1 MALQQ
6 EDFGWIK
13 RLTDRGRFGFNI
25 GSPEGAKAEGAA
37 LTALMG
43 IPGQIAGAMGNASVG
58 FGQSLANMYGAN
70 AGALGNLATARANF
84 AGNQAGANAMA
95 EAARQ
100 GALGNMGVAALGAYG
115 GAANSA
121 MGAWAQNQQGYNRSL
136 ADMYM
141 ANQNA
146 MAQLGATRN
155 TSLAQLGS
163 PYSQM
168 GIGGVLAGALGSP
181 ASGGFQASGPG
192 GAIAS
197 GSYSS
202 PPAGGSS
209 RGGDMRGAYA
219 GIDSLRDS
227 LNSPA
232 YLDAMRGQMESGAD
246 RLDAQQ
252 YSSRGMPGQ
261 MLGQTLS
268 GLMSLGR
275 QGYDQLR
282 GGMNQFYGNQPSYND
297 SDLFGSINSNFGG
310 ARGDLNAGFSG
321 TQGALRG
328 LFDDSVGKV
337 IPDPLQD
344 AKRKREVDMFNR
356 RQGILDH
363 IARTQ
368 EYTTLDSTGQPV
380 SRGFGRP
387 ARVTGDTFTPHWS
400 QDHFRQ
406 RLRFEDELYR

>member
-1 MALQQ
+1 MAMK
-6 EDFGWIK
+6 EENFGWW
-13 RLTDRGRFGFNI
+13 RGLTDRGPFGFNI
-25 GSPEGAKAEGAA
+25 GTPDGAKAEGAA
-37 LTALMG
+37 LAALMG
-43 IPGQIAGAMGNASVG
+43 APGQIAGAMGNASVG
-58 FGQSLANMYGAN
+58 FGQSLANLYGSN

-84 AGNQAGANAMA
+84 AGNQAAANAMA

-168 GIGGVLAGALGSP
+168 GIGGALAGALGSP
-181 ASGGFQASGPG
+181 AGGGGGFQASGPG

-197 GSYSS
+197 GSYSA
-202 PPAGGSS
+202 PPTGGSS

-232 YLDAMRGQMESGAD
+232 YLDAMRGQVESGAD
-246 RLDAQQ
+246 RLDAQH

-268 GLMSLGR
+268 GLMALGR
-275 QGYDQLR
+275 QGYDQMR
-282 GGMNQFYGNQPSYND
+282 GGMNQFYANRPSYND
-297 SDLFGSINSNFGG
+297 SDLFGAINSNFGG
-310 ARGDLNAGFSG
+310 ARGDLSAGFSG

-328 LFDDSVGKV
+328 LFDDSVGKM
-337 IPDPLQD
+337 IPDPLRE
-344 AKRKREVDMFNR
+344 AKRQRETDIFNR
-356 RQGILDH
+356 RNTWLDQ
-363 IARTQ
+363 IERKRLYGPQLMDGETYMPFWK
-368 EYTTLDSTGQPV
+368 E
-380 SRGFGRP
+380 P
-387 ARVTGDTFTPHWS
+387 AIRD
-400 QDHFRQ
+400 
-406 RLRFEDELYR
+406 RLRTMEELYPEYMR